1 MKNRKL
7 NIPFGLKEIYAIWT
21 VQFKR
26 RKFLI
31 LWTII
36 FISEIYISSLF
47 MYLIILLIHF

>member
-7 NIPFGLKEIYAIWT
+7 NIPFGLNEIYAIWT

-47 MYLIILLIHF
+47 MYLIIILIHF